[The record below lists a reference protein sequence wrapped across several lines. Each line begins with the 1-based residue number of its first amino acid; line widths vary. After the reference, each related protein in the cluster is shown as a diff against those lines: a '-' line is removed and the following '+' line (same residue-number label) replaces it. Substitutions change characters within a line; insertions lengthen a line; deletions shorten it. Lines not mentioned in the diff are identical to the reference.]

1 MKVSKK
7 AIDEYMVIAD
17 KYWQETDTD
26 KLPKMAMQKRATAE
40 MCFGGMTRLPDF
52 IDSSVRICPGVPVN
66 TVCTMLR
73 VLGVEVT
80 DDGGV

>member
-1 MKVSKK
+1 MDKK
-7 AIDEYMVIAD
+7 KIAEFMAIAD
-17 KYWQETDTD
+17 SYWQETDVD
-26 KLPKMAMQKRATAE
+26 KLPVMGLKKHATADLH
-40 MCFGGMTRLPDF
+40 FGKLGVVASF
-52 IDSSVRICPGVPVN
+52 IESAVRICPGVPVN